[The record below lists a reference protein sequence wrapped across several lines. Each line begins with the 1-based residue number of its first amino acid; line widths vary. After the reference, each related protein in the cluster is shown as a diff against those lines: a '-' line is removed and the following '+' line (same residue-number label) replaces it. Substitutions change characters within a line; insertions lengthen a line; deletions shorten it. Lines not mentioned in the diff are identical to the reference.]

1 MKAIMHEKHG
11 DPEVAFTIKEANMPQ
26 LRSDDVLIKVKY
38 SGLNF
43 ADVLARTGLYDEAPK
58 IPTILGYD
66 VAGTVSAV
74 GDKVTKYKIGD
85 RVAALTRFGGYAE
98 YAVAKEFGMT
108 LVPEHYDLATSTA
121 LATQA
126 CTAYYCTHDC
136 VKLRKGDKVLIQAA
150 AGGVG
155 SVLVQI
161 AKHYGCE
168 VFATASS
175 SKQEFVRSLGADHVI
190 DYTKNSFDEEVKKI
204 AHKGIDIVYDSL
216 GGQAFRKAMKLLR
229 PGGRMICFGA
239 AENIASKNN
248 KLKLIPLVTG
258 FGIFSPIPLLM
269 RSKSIITVNML
280 KIADYKPSVFS
291 AVFEETM
298 AMAQNGIIK
307 PYLGK
312 IFPAEEFASAHRYL
326 ESRQSIGKIV
336 MEWQD

>member
-1 MKAIMHEKHG
+1 MKALIHKKHG
-11 DPEVAFTIKEANMPQ
+11 DPEIAFSIEETPTPQ
-26 LRSDDVLIKVKY
+26 VKDDEVLIKVKY

-58 IPTILGYD
+58 MPAVLGYD
-66 VAGTVSAV
+66 VAGIVEAI
-74 GDKVTKYKIGD
+74 GGKVTNFKVGD

-98 YAVAKEFGMT
+98 FAIAKEFGMT
-108 LVPEHYDLATSTA
+108 KVPDGYDLATSTA

-161 AKHYGCE
+161 AKYYGCE

-175 SKQEFVRSLGADHVI
+175 SKIDFVKSLGADHVI
-190 DYTKNSFDEEVKKI
+190 DYTKTSFDDAVKAI
-204 AHKGIDIVYDSL
+204 SPDGIDIVYDSL
-216 GGQAFRKAMKLLR
+216 GGQAFKKAKKLLR

-239 AENIASKNN
+239 AENLAAKNN
-248 KLKLIPLVTG
+248 KLNLLPLVTG

-269 RSKSIITVNML
+269 TSKSIITVNML
-280 KIADYKPSVFS
+280 KIADYKPRVFS
-291 AVFEETM
+291 EVFAETM
-298 AMAQNGIIK
+298 NMASKGIIK
-307 PYLGK
+307 PHLGK
-312 IFPAEEFASAHRYL
+312 IFDINDYADAHKFI
-326 ESRQSIGKIV
+326 ESRQSIGKVV
-336 MEWQD
+336 MEWK